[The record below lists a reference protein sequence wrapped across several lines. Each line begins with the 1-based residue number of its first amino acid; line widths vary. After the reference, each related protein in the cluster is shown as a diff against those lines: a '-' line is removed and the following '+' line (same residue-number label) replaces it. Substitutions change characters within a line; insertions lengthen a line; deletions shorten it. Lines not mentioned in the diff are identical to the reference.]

1 MDKEIQKYKG
11 NDRTEEVQ
19 DIIERMPTRFGFWV
33 TLIVIALFI
42 LLFVFGWF
50 IRYPDVVSGQ
60 ININATE
67 APVKLVANSYGKLKL
82 NGLKSM
88 SEVKENQV
96 IAYLHNPADL
106 NSILKLDSIL
116 KSFNPNSNDLTILI
130 EQLPRDLTFG
140 EINAKYAV
148 FLNSVNEL
156 NNYNVDKLFDKQSQ
170 NLASLLREQKNAIS
184 TSLNRIDMSSR
195 NLASMKKFYRRDSTL
210 FSKRVISESEL
221 DKTEIS
227 YTTSKDTYQGAVS
240 ALINSKQQAQQ
251 TEGKLKEIAIQKSEK
266 QKELR
271 IAVIATYNDLVDNIK
286 SWELKYVFR
295 APFAGKVQFLKFW
308 VDNQFIQS
316 GEQVFT
322 VVPKMN
328 KAYGEVS
335 VPTVGA
341 GKVKIGQEV
350 IVKLDNFPYH
360 EYGSIKGFVNSISL
374 STNTTKTD
382 KGDVENYMVT
392 VNFPEQLKTNY
403 GAKLDVKL
411 DAKGSAEIITNDR
424 RLIERFFDNLK
435 YAVKK

>member
-1 MDKEIQKYKG
+1 MDTEIQKYKG

-19 DIIERMPTRFGFWV
+19 DIIERMPNRFGFWV
-33 TLIVIALFI
+33 TLIVLGIFI
-42 LLFVFGWF
+42 LLLVFGWF
-50 IRYPDVVSGQ
+50 IRYPDVVTGQ

-67 APVKLVANSYGKLKL
+67 APVKLVANSYGKLRL

-88 SEVKENQV
+88 AEVKENQ
-96 IAYLHNPADL
+96 IIGYLQNPADL
-106 NSILKLDSIL
+106 TSITKLDNIL
-116 KSFNPNSNDLTILI
+116 KSFNPNANDFTALMAK
-130 EQLPRDLTFG
+130 LPKDLSFG
-140 EINAKYAV
+140 EINAKYSV

-170 NLASLLREQKNAIS
+170 NLISLLNEQKNAMA
-184 TSLNRIDMSSR
+184 TSVKRIDMNSR
-195 NLASMKKFYRRDSTL
+195 NLLSMGKFYRRDSIL
-210 FSKRVISESEL
+210 FSKKVISESEL
-221 DKTEIS
+221 DKTEMS
-227 YTTSKDTYQGAVS
+227 FNTSKDNYQGAVS
-240 ALINSKQQAQQ
+240 ALINNKQQAQQ

-316 GEQVFT
+316 GDQVFT
-322 VVPKMN
+322 IVPKMN
-328 KAYGEVS
+328 KVFGEVS

-341 GKVKIGQEV
+341 GKVKVGQEV
-350 IVKLDNFPYH
+350 IVKLDNFPYY
-360 EYGSIKGFVNSISL
+360 EYGSIKGVVNSISL
-374 STNTTKTD
+374 STNTVKTQEGD
-382 KGDVENYMVT
+382 KENYMVT
-392 VNFPEQLKTNY
+392 VKFPNQLATNY

-435 YAVKK
+435 YAVRK

>member
-1 MDKEIQKYKG
+1 MDTEIKKYQ
-11 NDRTEEVQ
+11 NERTEEVQ

-33 TLIVIALFI
+33 TLIVLAIFI

-50 IRYPDVVSGQ
+50 IRYPDVVAGQ

-88 SEVKENQV
+88 SDVKENQI
-96 IAYLHNPADL
+96 IAYLQNPADL
-106 NSILKLDSIL
+106 TSILKLDSLL
-116 KSFNPNSNDLTILI
+116 KTFNPNANDFTGLMTK
-130 EQLPRDLTFG
+130 LPKELSFG
-140 EINAKYAV
+140 EINSKYAG
-148 FLNSVNEL
+148 FLNSINEL

-170 NLASLLREQKNAIS
+170 NFVLLLNEQKNAIA
-184 TSLNRIDMSSR
+184 TSMNRIDMSSR
-195 NLASMKKFYRRDSTL
+195 NLASMKKFYGRDSTL

-221 DKTEIS
+221 DKTEIN
-227 YTTSKDTYQGAVS
+227 YNTSKDAYQGAVS
-240 ALINSKQQAQQ
+240 ALINNKQQAQQ

-271 IAVIATYNDLVDNIK
+271 IAVTATFNDLVDNIK

-295 APFAGKVQFLKFW
+295 APFAGKTQFLKFW

-328 KAYGEVS
+328 KAFGEVS
-335 VPTVGA
+335 VPTIGA
-341 GKVKIGQEV
+341 GKVKVGQEV

-374 STNTTKTD
+374 STNTTKTE

-392 VNFPEQLKTNY
+392 VNFPDQLKTNY

>member
-1 MDKEIQKYKG
+1 MDKEIQKYRG

-33 TLIVIALFI
+33 TLIVLALFI

-50 IRYPDVVSGQ
+50 IRYPDVVAGQ

-88 SEVKENQV
+88 SDVKENQI
-96 IAYLHNPADL
+96 IAYLQNPADL
-106 NSILKLDSIL
+106 TSIMKLDSLL
-116 KSFNPNSNDLTILI
+116 KNFNPNTNDFAKIMAD
-130 EQLPRDLTFG
+130 LPKELSFG
-140 EINAKYAV
+140 EINQKYAV
-148 FLNSVNEL
+148 FLNSINEL

-170 NLASLLREQKNAIS
+170 NLVSLLNEQRNAIS
-184 TSLNRIDMSSR
+184 TSMNRIDMSSR

-240 ALINSKQQAQQ
+240 ALINTKQQAQQ

-271 IAVIATYNDLVDNIK
+271 IAVIATYNDLADNIK

-341 GKVKIGQEV
+341 GKVKVGQEV

-392 VNFPEQLKTNY
+392 VNFPDQLKTNY

-435 YAVKK
+435 YAIKK